1 MEHDMARIDDAT
13 IYNPYG
19 WRLADL
25 DDPTTSPERRRELL
39 DDLVVW
45 EAEELAHGFRHVTI
59 VHGDPDDLDASRHL
73 SEFYDTIRVLAED
86 TGWVRVRGSL
96 EYVTLTVGGVDA
108 DDRLEAFAA
117 AARSADR
124 GEWEIT
130 AAAYPPGV
138 AS

>member
-1 MEHDMARIDDAT
+1 MARIDDAT

-25 DDPTTSPERRRELL
+25 DDPTTNPERRRELIA
-39 DDLVVW
+39 DLLVW
-45 EAEELAHGFRHVTI
+45 EAEELAHGFRHLTI
-59 VHGDPDDLDASRHL
+59 VHGDLDDLDGSCHL
-73 SEFYDTIRVLAED
+73 SEFYETIRVLAEEP
-86 TGWVRVRGSL
+86 GWVRVRGSA
-96 EYVTLTVGGVDA
+96 EYVTITVGGVDA

-130 AAAYPPGV
+130 AAAYPPRL
-138 AS
+138 AA